1 MPSFDIVSKLDKH
14 EVINAVD
21 QASRELGNRFDFK
34 GTNSSFELNEYVVTL
49 KTESEFQLA
58 QMLDILKPKL
68 VNRSIDV
75 LCMEIS
81 DPEVNIAQAVQHVTL
96 KQGIEQ
102 PMAKDIGKKLKAA
115 KIKVDSQ
122 IQGEKLRVQGKKRDD
137 LQAAIAFLKAEEFEM
152 PLQFENF
159 RD

>member
-1 MPSFDIVSKLDKH
+1 MPSFDVVSKLDKH

-21 QASRELGNRFDFK
+21 QASRELSNRFDFK

-49 KTESEFQLA
+49 KTESEFQLS

-68 VNRSIDV
+68 VNRGIDV
-75 LCMEIS
+75 LCMDVS
-81 DPEVNIAQAVQHVTL
+81 DPEVNVSQAIQHVTL

-102 PMAKDIGKKLKAA
+102 AMSKDINKRLKAA
-115 KIKVDSQ
+115 KLKVDSQ
-122 IQGEKLRVQGKKRDD
+122 IQGDKLRVQGKKRDD
-137 LQAAIAFLKAEEFEM
+137 LQAAIAMLKAEEFEM